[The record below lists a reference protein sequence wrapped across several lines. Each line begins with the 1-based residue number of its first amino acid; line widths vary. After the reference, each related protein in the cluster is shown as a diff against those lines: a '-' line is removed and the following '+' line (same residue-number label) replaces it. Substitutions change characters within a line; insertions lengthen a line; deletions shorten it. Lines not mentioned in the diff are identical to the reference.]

1 MDLDDPIL
9 NLPWS
14 TTPLHMGVYIQTG
27 AKVLGILIVAFVV
40 IRLAHVFVG
49 GIARALLNRENLEG
63 TAEELSAAEL
73 KPSAPPSSG
82 RSAANSASAF
92 WPRSRKAASR
102 SRRLSEWS

>member
-1 MDLDDPIL
+1 MDLKDPIL

-49 GIARALLNRENLEG
+49 GIARALLNRKRL
-63 TAEELSAAEL
+63 LAAFQE
-73 KPSAPPSSG
+73 SG
-82 RSAANSASAF
+82 IEIPQAQRMVLTQATVHDAGPASATQ
-92 WPRSRKAASR
+92 PGT
-102 SRRLSEWS
+102 SEKKQN